1 MKANR
6 GIKWLATAAG
16 IVLLAASASLAQD
29 PPDHSAYGKLLASHV
44 HNGRVDYRGFKADE
58 ARLDVYLDLL
68 SQTNPALLDRNEQ
81 MAFYINAYNAWT
93 IKLILGGYPGVNS
106 IKDLGSLFQSPWK
119 KKFVKLYDQTVSL
132 DHIEHD
138 ILRPVFKDPR
148 VHFAVNCASI
158 SCPPLLGE
166 PYSGKKLDRQLNDAA
181 TNFINDG
188 QSNYIDGDTLYASRI
203 FKWFSQDFGNDI
215 AGYIRSYATG
225 DLAVRMQKAGK
236 SLKIEYLDYDW
247 SLNGK

>member
-1 MKANR
+1 MKANH

-16 IVLLAASASLAQD
+16 IVMLAASASLAQG
-29 PPDHSAYGKLLASHV
+29 PPDHLAYGELLASHV
-44 HNGRVDYRGFKADE
+44 HNGRVDYKGFKADE
-58 ARLDVYLDLL
+58 RRLDHYLDLL
-68 SQTNPALLDRNEQ
+68 SQTDPALLDRNEQ

-93 IKLILGGYPGVNS
+93 IKLILDGYPGVKS
-106 IKDLGSLFQSPWK
+106 IKDLGSLFQAPWK
-119 KKFVKLYDQTVSL
+119 KKFVKLYGQTVSL

-138 ILRPVFKDPR
+138 ILRPAFKDPR
-148 VHFAVNCASI
+148 VHFAVNCASV
-158 SCPPLLGE
+158 SCPPLRGE
-166 PYSGKKLDRQLNDAA
+166 PYSGKRLDWQLNDAV

-203 FKWFSQDFGNDI
+203 FKWFSEDFGNDI

-236 SLKIEYLDYDW
+236 SLKVEYLDYDW